1 MISTAASRRFIFGAA
16 TETAMA
22 EAALEQEVRDLRRR
36 LDLAET
42 CLSQLGGQFGFVSGQ
57 FRDIQLYIHARFDDV
72 DKRLDQ
78 VETRL
83 ERVEV
88 KVDRVAATVETLP
101 RVLVEEMQRLLDERL
116 PRR

>member
-1 MISTAASRRFIFGAA
+1 MVSTVASRRFSFGAA

-72 DKRLDQ
+72 DFRTFAAQ
-78 VETRL
+78 
-83 ERVEV
+83 ERIHAPM
-88 KVDRVAATVETLP
+88 VDTVP
-101 RVLVEEMQRLLDERL
+101 RTGTPGV
-116 PRR
+116 